1 MNFQR
6 DVFISYAHLDNEGG
20 ANPGWINRFHQTLD
34 GFLTQR
40 LGHKAQ
46 IWRDDK
52 LRGNDIFGDEIVAQL
67 PVTALM
73 LSVLSPRYVE
83 SEWCLREAATFCEV
97 AQRPPGLTIKNKSR
111 VFKIIK
117 TPPESENPLPA
128 PMRGMLDFNFY
139 IHSKDGKVE
148 SNDQDD
154 PVYEL
159 DGCFSDELAKKLNV
173 EVVRLASDICKMLRL
188 LENAEAA
195 QAGAAGRP
203 VVYLA
208 QSSYDRR
215 NDREALRSELEMF
228 GYTVLPECALST
240 DETEFRT
247 EVARLIERC
256 ALAIHLVGKEPGVV
270 LDGPSKK
277 SVVVIQNELA
287 AQRARSAAL
296 RRVVSLPTGTQSSD
310 PQQEAFIAA
319 MHCEADV
326 QFGAD
331 LITGDLESVKA
342 AVRGALAQIEAP
354 PGASAAAEV
363 TDATQ
368 EKPKL
373 YVIYDKPDLQATGDL
388 RDVLEKYFKVLKPV
402 FGGTAEEVR
411 LANVDRLNQCDAV
424 LIYYG
429 SGTDMWM
436 EGVSSE
442 VDKAA
447 ALRPRPPLRA
457 VFKWL
462 AGPPTDDKND
472 RMRKPRPDVINGLSG
487 FSESLVEPI
496 VKIFLESSHG

>member
-52 LRGNDIFGDEIVAQL
+52 LRGNDIFGDEIVGQVPA
-67 PVTALM
+67 TAVM

-83 SEWCLREAATFCEV
+83 SPWCLREAATFCEV
-97 AQRPPGLTIKNKSR
+97 AQRPPGLTIQNKSR

-128 PMRGMLDFNFY
+128 PMRGMLNFNFY

-188 LENAEAA
+188 LEDAEAA

-203 VVYLA
+203 VIYLA

-228 GYTVLPECALST
+228 GYTVLPDRALPT
-240 DETEFRT
+240 DETEFCA
-247 EVARLIERC
+247 EVERLIECC
-256 ALAIHLVGKEPGVV
+256 ALSVHLVGKEPGVV

-296 RRVVSLPTGTQSSD
+296 RRVVSLPAGTQSSD
-310 PQQEAFIAA
+310 PQQEAFIDA

-354 PGASAAAEV
+354 PVAPAAAAAP
-363 TDATQ
+363 DATP

-388 RDVLEKYFKVLKPV
+388 RDALEKYFKVLKPV

-436 EGVSSE
+436 EGVASE

-447 ALRPRPPLRA
+447 ALRPGPPLRA

-462 AGPPTDDKND
+462 AGPPTDDKSD
-472 RMRKPRPDVINGLSG
+472 RMRKPRPDVINALSG
-487 FSESLVEPI
+487 FSESLVEGI
-496 VKIFLESSHG
+496 VKTLLESSHG